1 MFKKVYTF
9 YSAFCTQPAFYSQS
23 AVCIL
28 HSVCILPLVRSLQS
42 AVRSL
47 RFTLTVLTSRNS
59 QFFTIRTKN
68 LELSPC
74 IYYNLVKLSFLSEQ
88 SARIFLKIVTE
99 LA

>member
-28 HSVCILPLVRSLQS
+28 PLVRSLQS

-47 RFTLTVLTSRNS
+47 RFTLTGYRNN
-59 QFFTIRTKN
+59 K
-68 LELSPC
+68 
-74 IYYNLVKLSFLSEQ
+74 
-88 SARIFLKIVTE
+88 
-99 LA
+99 

>member
-1 MFKKVYTF
+1 MFKKVYSL

-47 RFTLTVLTSRNS
+47 QSAVRSLRFTLTDIITSEVILGLLVLNYSM
-59 QFFTIRTKN
+59 FEVI
-68 LELSPC
+68 
-74 IYYNLVKLSFLSEQ
+74 
-88 SARIFLKIVTE
+88 
-99 LA
+99 

>member
-1 MFKKVYTF
+1 MFKKVYSF

-28 HSVCILPLVRSLQS
+28 HSVCVLPLVRSLQS

-47 RFTLTVLTSRNS
+47 RFTLTD
-59 QFFTIRTKN
+59 
-68 LELSPC
+68 
-74 IYYNLVKLSFLSEQ
+74 
-88 SARIFLKIVTE
+88 

>member
-1 MFKKVYTF
+1 MFKKVYSL

-47 RFTLTVLTSRNS
+47 HFTLTDTATTLS
-59 QFFTIRTKN
+59 QLKN
-68 LELSPC
+68 PL
-74 IYYNLVKLSFLSEQ
+74 Q
-88 SARIFLKIVTE
+88 
-99 LA
+99 